1 MRTVNGLEEM
11 QTLLGQELGVSDW
24 HRVTQDEV
32 NLFAQATHDHQWIHV
47 DPERCKR
54 ESPFGGPIAHGYYT
68 IALAPALLAQV
79 LTVQGVRMGVN
90 YGLNKMRLPSPVPV
104 GSRVR
109 LRASL
114 AGYEAIAGGA
124 SVTIGLTFEAED
136 QAKPAC
142 VAEVI
147 YRYYA

>member
-1 MRTVNGLEEM
+1 MRTVHGLEEM
-11 QTLLGQELGVSDW
+11 QTLVGQELGTSEW
-24 HRVTQDEV
+24 HQVTQDEV

-79 LTVQGVRMGVN
+79 LSVQGVRMGVN

-109 LRASL
+109 LRATL

-124 SVTIGLTFEAED
+124 SVTIGLSFEVED

>member
-1 MRTVNGLEEM
+1 MRTVNGLGEM
-11 QTLLGQELGVSDW
+11 QALVGQELGVSDW

-32 NLFAQATHDHQWIHV
+32 DLFAKATHDHQWIHV

-68 IALAPALLAQV
+68 IALAPALLTQAFA
-79 LTVQGVRMGVN
+79 VQGVRMGVN

-109 LRASL
+109 ALRSRATKRSPAGPASPS
-114 AGYEAIAGGA
+114 A
-124 SVTIGLTFEAED
+124 
-136 QAKPAC
+136 
-142 VAEVI
+142 
-147 YRYYA
+147 

>member
-11 QTLLGQELGVSDW
+11 QKLVGQELGLSDW
-24 HRVTQDEV
+24 HLVTQDEV
-32 NLFAQATHDHQWIHV
+32 NLFADATHDHQWIHV
-47 DPERCKR
+47 DPERAKR

-68 IALAPALLAQV
+68 IALAPALLSQV
-79 LTVQGVRMGVN
+79 LAVTGVRLGVN
-90 YGLNKMRLPSPVPV
+90 YGLNKMRLPAPVPV

-109 LRASL
+109 MRAAL
-114 AGYEAIAGGA
+114 ASYEPIPGGA
-124 SVTIGLTFEAED
+124 QATLGLTFEVEN
-136 QAKPAC
+136 QAKPSC

>member
-1 MRTVNGLEEM
+1 MRTVNGLTEM
-11 QTLLGQELGVSDW
+11 QTLVGQELGVSDW

-32 NLFAQATHDHQWIHV
+32 DLFAKATHDHQWIHV

-68 IALAPALLAQV
+68 IALAPTLLAQV
-79 LTVQGVRMGVN
+79 LSVQGVRMGVN

-109 LRASL
+109 LRATL
-114 AGYEAIAGGA
+114 AGYEAIAGGGSA
-124 SVTIGLTFEAED
+124 TIALSFEVED